1 MKPAEASLP
10 SDTEVL
16 VKRSFDAPVKLVWR
30 AYMEPDLMRRWC
42 SGLPGWSMP
51 VCEMDMRVGGKYRWR
66 WRSDENGQE
75 FGFTGEVLEVTPHA
89 KIVHTQIY
97 DAGDLG
103 VSMGHDPQWSDAT
116 GSEPSIIT
124 VTFQETNGI
133 TNVTTTIRF
142 ASKADRDAAFAT
154 GMTDGMEVSYK
165 QLDGVLGEM

>member
-16 VKRSFDAPVKLVWR
+16 VTRSFDAPVKLVWR
-30 AYMEPDLMRRWC
+30 AYVEPNLMRRWC
-42 SGLPGWSMP
+42 SGYPGWSMP

-75 FGFTGEVLEVTPHA
+75 FGFTGEVLEVAPHA

-103 VSMGHDPQWSDAT
+103 GADSSGAVIPDSM

-124 VTFQETNGI
+124 VTFQENNGI
-133 TNVTTTIRF
+133 TNVTTLIRY
-142 ASKADRDAAFAT
+142 ASKADRDAAFET
-154 GMTDGMEVSYK
+154 GMTDGMEFSYK

>member
-30 AYMEPDLMRRWC
+30 AYMEPDLFRRWC
-42 SGLPGWSMP
+42 GAHPGWSMP
-51 VCEMDMRVGGKYRWR
+51 VCEMDMRVGGKYCWR

-75 FGFTGEVLEVTPHA
+75 FGFTGEVLEVALHA
-89 KIVHTQIY
+89 KIVHTQIF

-103 VSMGHDPQWSDAT
+103 VSMG
-116 GSEPSIIT
+116 GEPSIIT

-133 TNVTTTIRF
+133 TNVTTTIRY

-165 QLDGVLGEM
+165 LLDGVLGEM

>member
-42 SGLPGWSMP
+42 SGHPGWSMP

-66 WRSDENGQE
+66 WRGDENGQT
-75 FGFTGEVLEVTPHA
+75 FGFTGEVLEIAPHA
-89 KIVHTQIY
+89 RIVHTQVF

-103 VSMGHDPQWSDAT
+103 VSMG
-116 GSEPSIIT
+116 SEPSIVT
-124 VTFQETNGI
+124 VTFHEVNGI
-133 TNVTTTIRF
+133 TNVATSIKY
-142 ASKADRDAAFAT
+142 ASKADRDAAFST
-154 GMTDGMEVSYK
+154 GMTDGMEMSYK
-165 QLDGVLGEM
+165 LLDGVLAEV